1 MQSVWSSTYSILDIG
16 CAREGEVSGM
26 SGDVWGG
33 LVVTGVGVSDVW
45 VWLAHGARC
54 GESPRRMYE

>member
-1 MQSVWSSTYSILDIG
+1 
-16 CAREGEVSGM
+16 M